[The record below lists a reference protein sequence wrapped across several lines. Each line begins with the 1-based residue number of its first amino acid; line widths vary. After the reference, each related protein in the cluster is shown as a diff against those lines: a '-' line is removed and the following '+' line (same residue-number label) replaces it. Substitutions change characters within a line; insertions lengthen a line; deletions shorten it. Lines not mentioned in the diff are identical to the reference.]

1 MQDSAAGPVHDVCQQ
16 DDDQN
21 DDHQPE
27 EEHDD
32 SGDDVPSYSSRS
44 SHGLQL
50 PGAARIIRNR
60 AWRGGAWPSAH
71 WRPARPPGRTTHD
84 TATLMRPAGQRPGPV
99 IASRLTGTSSPTHHA
114 RLGVKGPVPPSD
126 ASARGVKG
134 PLPPTIGVR
143 GPFTPLPGRPPR
155 RYHPGIWGWAA
166 GLLGPGELRAS
177 GTGDNRLWA
186 ARLTIPRRIDREN
199 GWRCPVAGSG
209 RSSLFRA
216 PAASPSCWRMA
227 PGWPACGPPAG
238 AAGLAWVRA
247 GPVGARSA

>member
-16 DDDQN
+16 DDDQD

-50 PGAARIIRNR
+50 PGATRIIRNGRGAATMPIGHEHFQVLFDQTGDQADDRPR
-60 AWRGGAWPSAH
+60 ARCRSAAASAVS
-71 WRPARPPGRTTHD
+71 RRSGLAGRTART
-84 TATLMRPAGQRPGPV
+84 R
-99 IASRLTGTSSPTHHA
+99 RL
-114 RLGVKGPVPPSD
+114 
-126 ASARGVKG
+126 RG
-134 PLPPTIGVR
+134 
-143 GPFTPLPGRPPR
+143 
-155 RYHPGIWGWAA
+155 
-166 GLLGPGELRAS
+166 S
-177 GTGDNRLWA
+177 GTGDNRSWA
-186 ARLTIPRRIDREN
+186 TCLRIPRRIDRES

-216 PAASPSCWRMA
+216 PVASPSCWRMA

-238 AAGLAWVRA
+238 VAGLAWVRA
-247 GPVGARSA
+247 GPAEARSA